1 MTGCEFGGAV
11 RRHREVEELAPIV
24 RLEAR
29 RRFTHEIEIEVVHA
43 GLVQNH
49 VRHFGEAVLHVLDA
63 AAADDLG
70 AVRLVRL
77 PERRLVDE
85 IGLPQDAVGDAEG
98 LEHLHRTAGDAVG
111 LTKLD
116 RSGLLV
122 DDRNRDVGK
131 GGELRRQRQAG
142 RPAADDQDVDG
153 PGQGVHAARPGKRRG
168 DVRVAGSETIEK
180 ELHGASPFPLER
192 RRQNVKTR
200 RRSDRC
206 LSPAPA
212 RLGTRHFVARLFD
225 RDNYAHRYA

>member
-1 MTGCEFGGAV
+1 MTGCEAAAPSGAD
-11 RRHREVEELAPIV
+11 REVEELAPIV

-29 RRFTHEIEIEVVHA
+29 RRFTHEVEIEVVHA

-49 VRHFGEAVLHVLDA
+49 VRHFGEAILHVLDA

-85 IGLPQDAVGDAEG
+85 IGLPQHAVGDAEG

-116 RSGLLV
+116 RPGFLV

-153 PGQGVHAARPGKRRG
+153 LGQGVAFGPPREEPRRRRGRPGLK
-168 DVRVAGSETIEK
+168 
-180 ELHGASPFPLER
+180 PLR
-192 RRQNVKTR
+192 
-200 RRSDRC
+200 
-206 LSPAPA
+206 
-212 RLGTRHFVARLFD
+212 
-225 RDNYAHRYA
+225 